1 MLVLSIEAARAELA
15 RMRMEL
21 QEGDVMHWGCVVLG
35 TGHCDV
41 VTGLSGSSSSPG
53 DWRCSREMAMLSP
66 ALTML

>member
-35 TGHCDV
+35 LQRIGGVMRSDCV
-41 VTGLSGSSSSPG
+41 VRGLHWG
-53 DWRCSREMAMLSP
+53 
-66 ALTML
+66 